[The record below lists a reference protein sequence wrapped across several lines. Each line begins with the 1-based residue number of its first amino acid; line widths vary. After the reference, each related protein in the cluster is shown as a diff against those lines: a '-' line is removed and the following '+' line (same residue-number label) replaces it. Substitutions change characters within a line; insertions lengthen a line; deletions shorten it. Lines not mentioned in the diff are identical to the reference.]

1 MTNITIPRALLE
13 QALEALEDAS
23 DHLPKPNNTECAN
36 AADALTASL
45 SQAET
50 AEPQPMPWLTG
61 SLAGWSIVGMNHYR
75 MHGRKNL
82 FVAMARQGVCIEA
95 EGPDDAG
102 LWGDLEAQAHKHE
115 QAQQPQEPRKPLTE
129 DQIYTMYSEP
139 CSDAEMVEFA
149 REVERHHGIGEAD
162 HG

>member
-1 MTNITIPRALLE
+1 MQNYPYAPPQPPELAMQQPQGAELPWQRQPAWQPPMTQDEYWP
-13 QALEALEDAS
+13 Q
-23 DHLPKPNNTECAN
+23 
-36 AADALTASL
+36 
-45 SQAET
+45 
-50 AEPQPMPWLTG
+50 QPMPWLTG